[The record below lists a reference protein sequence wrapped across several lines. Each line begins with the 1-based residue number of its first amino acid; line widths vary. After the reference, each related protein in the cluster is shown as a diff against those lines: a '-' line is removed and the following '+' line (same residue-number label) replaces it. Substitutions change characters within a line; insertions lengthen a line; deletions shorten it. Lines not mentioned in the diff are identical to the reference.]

1 MVFQGRVNLQGDHC
15 IDTLSDRANA
25 KRGAGHVAP
34 DLAIDSNGKF
44 HGSITETF
52 PSGSDTT
59 SITGHTSNGKLAG
72 TIRGNEP
79 PNNRFPS
86 GCKIKTTF
94 TARATWPG
102 VTSCPVRRCVGR
114 EPAPCAP
121 WRFSSASADAGS
133 DGGTGGPAEAD
144 SEISSVRQAWQTLLI
159 PRLFRGSITG

>member
-1 MVFQGRVNLQGDHC
+1 MAAAALGAHPKRGVLYRGHTAQSQKLTGPGANRVAFRVAPNGKKMVFQGRVNLQGDHC

-94 TARATWPG
+94 TARAT
-102 VTSCPVRRCVGR
+102 
-114 EPAPCAP
+114 
-121 WRFSSASADAGS
+121 
-133 DGGTGGPAEAD
+133 
-144 SEISSVRQAWQTLLI
+144 
-159 PRLFRGSITG
+159 